1 MDILRKNVYER
12 LELDIEKEKIKK
24 RLGYLASHDQN
35 LQRYMAERDEYL
47 KERSEDELEG
57 LIDAELNNIFK

>member
-35 LQRYMAERDEYL
+35 LQRYMAERD
-47 KERSEDELEG
+47 
-57 LIDAELNNIFK
+57 